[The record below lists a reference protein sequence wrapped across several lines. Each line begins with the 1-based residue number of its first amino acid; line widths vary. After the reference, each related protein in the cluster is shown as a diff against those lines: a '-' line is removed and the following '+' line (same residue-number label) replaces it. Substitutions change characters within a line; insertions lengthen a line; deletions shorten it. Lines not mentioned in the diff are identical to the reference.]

1 MARRAGLR
9 HNPPMTVLV
18 AYQGKGFAVI
28 GADSRA
34 TDESGFLMTLATPKI
49 VSNNGYL
56 IAVSGASRGGN
67 IAQFGWNPPK
77 PPKSNSKLVL
87 DKFVT
92 SKLIPSLRIAFQKAG
107 YDAKDDGEAA
117 WQDSNLLVI
126 FNGTIYPI
134 FNDYSWDRDIR
145 DLYVAGSGGELAC
158 GAITALGISSDMEAD
173 EIEMKIARAV
183 EVACEWNAF
192 CSLPIVVRTQ
202 YA

>member
-1 MARRAGLR
+1 
-9 HNPPMTVLV
+9 MTVLV

-34 TDESGFLMTLATPKI
+34 TDESGFLMNLATPKI
-49 VSNNGYL
+49 VTNSGYL

-67 IAQFGWNPPK
+67 IAQFGWVPPK
-77 PPKSNSKLVL
+77 PPKSQNKTVL
-87 DKFVT
+87 DRFVT
-92 SKLIPSLRIAFQKAG
+92 AKLIPSLRTAFQKAG

-117 WQDSNLLVI
+117 WQDSNLLII

-158 GAITALGISSDMEAD
+158 GAIGALGLTPDWTPEEA
-173 EIEMKIARAV
+173 ETKIARSI
-183 EVACEWNAF
+183 EVACDWNAF
-192 CSLPIVVRTQ
+192 CSLPIIVKTQ
-202 YA
+202 FA